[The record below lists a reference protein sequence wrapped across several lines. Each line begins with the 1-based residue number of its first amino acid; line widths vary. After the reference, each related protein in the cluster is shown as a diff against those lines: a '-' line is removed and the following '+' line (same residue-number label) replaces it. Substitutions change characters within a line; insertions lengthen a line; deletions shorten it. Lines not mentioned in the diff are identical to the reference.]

1 MKPFDKP
8 LSAALELHYV
18 SLLSSKEDTKVKE
31 AKEILINR
39 NMRLVAH
46 VAKKYQSTEEE
57 MEDLLTIGCIG
68 LMKAIDTFDASKG
81 RLATYAG
88 RCIENE
94 LLMYFRNKKKTSR
107 EVSLYEPLGQDK
119 EGNDICFLDV
129 VEAEGEDVLERL
141 TLEEDVERLYR
152 CMDAVLLPREKQII
166 LLRYGLCGEN
176 PMTQTQVG
184 EIFDISRSYVSR
196 IEKKALQK
204 LKNCFENM

>member
-1 MKPFDKP
+1 MKPFEKP

-18 SLLSSKEDTKVKE
+18 SLLASQDVEEVKE

-46 VAKKYQSTEEE
+46 VAKKYQNPEEE
-57 MEDLLTIGCIG
+57 MDDLLTIGCIG
-68 LMKAIDTFDASKG
+68 LMKAIDTFDAGKG

-107 EVSLYEPLGQDK
+107 EVSLYEPIGQDK

-129 VEAEGEDVLERL
+129 VEADGEDVLERL
-141 TLEEDVERLYR
+141 TLEEDVEKLYR
-152 CMDAVLLPREKQII
+152 CLDAVLLPREKQII
-166 LLRYGLCGEN
+166 LLRYGIRGEIAL
-176 PMTQTQVG
+176 TQTQVG
-184 EIFDISRSYVSR
+184 EILDISRSYVSR

-204 LKNCFENM
+204 LKNCFENT